1 MKIVH
6 VVNSLETGGAE
17 GALVRLVVNDN
28 QNDHTIVSL
37 RKGCGYSKLLKKAGV
52 KTYYFDTYGLKS
64 LLINVIRLRHL
75 VRDLQP
81 DILQSWMYH
90 SNIVALFATIMN
102 STHSKL
108 FWNIRHSNIS
118 LRHDKI
124 SLILVIFLGAIITRI
139 MKINVVYCAFN
150 AASAHF
156 RIGYSKEDHRVI
168 GNGYE
173 AYKGSFPHHNFEK
186 RANDEL
192 HLCYVARYHP
202 QKNHVKLLKA
212 ISKIRKKI
220 NVKLTLVGRGC
231 DSSNLELK
239 TLLQQFDLQ
248 PNVELKGMMQEPRDL
263 MKICDYTLLVSDY
276 GEGFPNVL
284 GESLSVGR
292 PCIATDV
299 GDTKSILKGCGYIV
313 AKNSLEDLV
322 LKIENAWFDRLNRAK
337 YSALCQR
344 SLNNFEHSLSVHKM
358 ISSYISYWKSEIH

>member
-17 GALVRLVVNDN
+17 GALVRLVVNDS

-37 RKGCGYSKLLKKAGV
+37 RQGCGYSELLKKAGV
-52 KTYYFDTYGLKS
+52 KTYYFDTHGLKS
-64 LLINVIRLRHL
+64 LLINAIRLRHL
-75 VRDLQP
+75 IRDLQP

-102 STHSKL
+102 FTHSKL

-124 SLILVIFLGAIITRI
+124 SLILVIFLGAFITRI

-150 AASAHF
+150 AAAAHF
-156 RIGYSKEDHRVI
+156 RIGYSKENYRVI

-173 AYKGSFPHHNFEK
+173 SYKGSFQHHIFEK

-202 QKNHVKLLKA
+202 QKNHPKLFKA
-212 ISKIRKKI
+212 ISTIRDKI
-220 NVKLTLVGRGC
+220 NVRITLVGRDC
-231 DSSNLELK
+231 DHKNLELRS
-239 TLLQQFDLQ
+239 LLQQFNLQANVDL
-248 PNVELKGMMQEPRDL
+248 VGVLKEPRDL
-263 MKICDYTLLVSDY
+263 MKKCDYTLLVSDY
-276 GEGFPNVL
+276 GEGFPNVI

-299 GDTKSILKGCGYIV
+299 GDTKRILSGCGYIV
-313 AKNSLEDLV
+313 TRDSIEDLAARIEDAWYDRIN
-322 LKIENAWFDRLNRAK
+322 LKK
-337 YSALCQR
+337 YSSLCER
-344 SLNNFEHSLSVHKM
+344 SLQNFEHNLSIHKM
-358 ISSYISYWKSEIH
+358 VNAYTSYWKVVAD